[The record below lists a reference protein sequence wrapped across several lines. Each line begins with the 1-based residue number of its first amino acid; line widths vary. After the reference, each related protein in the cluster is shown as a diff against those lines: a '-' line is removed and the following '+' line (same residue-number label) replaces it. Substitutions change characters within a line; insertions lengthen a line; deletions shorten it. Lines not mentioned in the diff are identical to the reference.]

1 MASPFA
7 LAYFVPLDSHLGGG
21 QSIGKRL
28 LRIRVAG
35 RSGLPIGP
43 ARAAPDART
52 VPQWRSKLR
61 GAT

>member
-1 MASPFA
+1 
-7 LAYFVPLDSHLGGG
+7 VPLDSHLGGG